1 MTATP
6 SGRTFSFVS
15 EGADD
20 VKARAEIEALGRRFV
35 TTEIK
40 LDAARII
47 QENFSHSL
55 QPRPFSPSFASRLCA
70 RCRSGVLELPR
81 TCRHFLRLRFRHFLK
96 YRFAVMIYEL
106 FPNHQ
111 SRLKSAESQF
121 KPSPFFTPL

>member
-15 EGADD
+15 EEADD
-20 VKARAEIEALGRRFV
+20 VKARAQIEALGRRFV

-55 QPRPFSPSFASRLCA
+55 QPRPISLSFASRLCA
-70 RCRSGVLELPR
+70 RYRSGSSRVASNLPPLPS
-81 TCRHFLRLRFRHFLK
+81 TTIPAFFK
-96 YRFAVMIYEL
+96 YRFAVVFYEL
-106 FPNHQ
+106 FPNI
-111 SRLKSAESQF
+111 KAD
-121 KPSPFFTPL
+121 

>member
-20 VKARAEIEALGRRFV
+20 VKARAQIEALGRRFV

-55 QPRPFSPSFASRLCA
+55 QPRPISLSFASRLCA
-70 RCRSGVLELPR
+70 RYRYRSGSSGVALQLAATSFDYDSSIFQVQICSYVLR
-81 TCRHFLRLRFRHFLK
+81 TF
-96 YRFAVMIYEL
+96 
-106 FPNHQ
+106 
-111 SRLKSAESQF
+111 SQ
-121 KPSPFFTPL
+121 TPAY